1 LVVIALFAALIG
13 PWFVNWNDYKA
24 TFEAEAE
31 KIVGR
36 PVHVVGSASATL
48 LPSPSLTFEDVT
60 VGDVAGEPMM
70 TVDRFEIT
78 IELMPLLQGQFR
90 VTSMRLDRPRTHV
103 VVNDAGRLDWQARSE
118 ASKALD
124 PENVILDRLEIVDG
138 RIDYSDRIGEA
149 DLTFEGVNA
158 VVEAR
163 SMLGPWRIEGS
174 YLEDGIAV
182 PFRFA
187 TGRFLDDGTIRVK
200 TDLSP
205 AGWPVALTADGILG
219 SDDDGLYYDGTYDLT
234 QIVMAPQSE
243 GNEES
248 SGGVAGWRSE
258 GKFRLT
264 RRQLAITQ
272 AVLSQGPAERPYS
285 IAGSLTVALGAKP
298 HFEAHA
304 AARQIDLDRSL
315 GNGPTEPVE
324 VSSAAASLIAW
335 LKDSFVPPVPGSIF
349 FKVPG
354 IVVGGAVIQDVAFE
368 ARPTIGGWRIISLD
382 ANLPGRATLEARGV
396 LATDFEVG
404 FAGNLRLV
412 VNQPALFAGWWRGKG
427 EVGAG
432 RLLAPFEIAGRAELS
447 PVEFNFED
455 VEAMLGNAAIRGR
468 FAWGGSMASGGR
480 VVATELAADS
490 IDFVQLKAFLE
501 LAGGEG
507 LANATAL
514 ADSYDIKLSADTF
527 QIEDVAMHDVAIDAS
542 YAADALT
549 VNEFSIGDL
558 GGAHVNVTRGRIESL
573 SGRPQGH
580 LDAQLEA
587 ETLDAFSRVV
597 ERILPD
603 HTFSRWLRKAG
614 QSLAPAFVTASI
626 EAPAREGDADVR
638 ANLAGV
644 VASTTL
650 SAAIDIWGSVADW
663 RQGETGV
670 EVVLESTDAA
680 ELARQA
686 GLTLGSDANPGGARL
701 EINANG
707 APASGLEARLAGE
720 FAGVGLRSEGR
731 LALSADGPPT
741 YAGSI
746 AAASDDIE
754 PLLRM
759 VGLGIP
765 VAAVGNAVRIDGDL
779 QLVGASAELSL
790 RNSQVADRL
799 IDGRLSL
806 ARAGGDTWS
815 IDGDLRIDAV
825 DLGWITAVGLGF
837 ALQPTGDLSAPWS
850 RTPFG
855 DPSLGEIT
863 GEIAVATDDFAI
875 TDSFNVSGGTLAFN
889 FQPNRLSVDL
899 AGGQAVGGSLSGG
912 LSMHNVGG
920 NARLTG
926 RVALED
932 AALDQLLW
940 RRGGRTV
947 ASGVIDLS
955 GEFEAAGRS
964 PAALAS
970 SLTGGGAVAVRDGVV
985 RHMNPQAARLV
996 IRASDLG
1003 QEFTENELRHA
1014 FTEQIDGGSFAFDQA
1029 EGAFAIA
1036 AGVVR
1041 LKSLAVDG
1049 DDMDASGDAAIDLTK
1064 LTIDSDWTVT
1074 FDPGDDGVEGTV
1086 PQVGIVFRGPLGAP
1100 ERIIDV
1106 LQFGS
1111 YLNIR
1116 QEERLLEL
1124 LSQAEADRLEADR
1137 LNREKRKAR
1146 EDAER
1151 RARKAAEAEAARI
1164 AAEAEERR
1172 RAAEAAAQRAVD
1184 EAQRIAAEAERQ
1196 RVVAEEA
1203 ARNVLEAT
1211 VARDAAALES
1221 ERLANEAEQLKLPVE
1236 DAAAKA
1242 AAEAETLSDAETAAR
1257 DAAEAEVAQRAAAA
1271 EAAQAAAEAREQQVA
1286 AEEAVHDARAAEAML
1301 DEAKE
1306 AAAMRVAEAERRQHD
1321 AEAAAAQA
1329 AAEVNARAAAEQEGQ
1344 KRALDAERRKQAAEA
1359 AAGAAADKVMASAE
1373 AEAGAR
1379 QAADEATRLAA
1390 EAGDQ
1395 LIAARQAVEKA
1406 GTEVVRLEGAKR
1418 TATEEADRILAS
1430 ATEKL
1435 RGASRSSG
1443 LGTTSDES
1451 VPDGQT
1457 DAVVTE
1463 EEANRLRAEVALA
1476 IQAADEAG
1484 RALADAQA
1492 ALATAEEEAARLETE
1507 TERLRAIAG
1516 EASSRRAEAIAVLS
1530 AAEEGAQ
1537 TAKANAQAMM
1547 QAAAEEAR
1555 GVEAAKAARL
1565 KAESE
1570 ATRLSTEAGR
1580 LTGAA
1585 EAAAGQLAEAESA
1598 RAAGETEIALLEAEV
1613 ERLQRIVD
1621 EATARVD
1628 EDNAALQV
1636 ASREAARLAAAAA
1649 EQRRIAEEAAAA
1661 ADAAKDALQA
1671 AEDAAA
1677 RAEAEADR
1685 QRRLVDS
1692 ANRAAVEAQAA
1703 LEAAKADAARI
1714 AAEAEKQRLT
1724 AEEATRKAL
1733 EVSVPQ

>member
-1 LVVIALFAALIG
+1 MVIALFAALIG

-90 VTSMRLDRPRTHV
+90 ITSMRLDRPRTRV

-138 RIDYSDRIGEA
+138 RIDYSDRIGET

-163 SMLGPWRIEGS
+163 SLLGPWRIEGS
-174 YLEDGIAV
+174 YLEDGVAV

-187 TGRFLDDGTIRVK
+187 TGRLLDDGTIRVK

-205 AGWPVALTADGILG
+205 AGWPVALAADGILG
-219 SDDDGLYYDGTYDLT
+219 SDDDGLYYDGTYNLT
-234 QIVMAPQSE
+234 QIVMPTESAAD
-243 GNEES
+243 EES
-248 SGGVAGWRSE
+248 GAAAGWRSE

-264 RRQLAITQ
+264 RRQLAIAQ
-272 AVLSQGPAERPYS
+272 AVLSQGPAERAYS

-304 AARQIDLDRSL
+304 TARQIDLDRSL
-315 GNGPTEPVE
+315 GNGPTEPVA

-335 LKDSFVPPVPGSIF
+335 LKDSFVPPVPGSVF

-368 ARPTIGGWRIISLD
+368 ARPTIGGWRIVSLD
-382 ANLPGRATLEARGV
+382 ANLPGRATLEVRGV

-404 FAGNLRLV
+404 FAGNVRLI
-412 VNQPALFAGWWRGKG
+412 VNQPALFAAWWRGKG
-427 EVGAG
+427 QVGAG

-455 VEAMLGNAAIRGR
+455 VEAMLGDAAVRGR
-468 FAWGGSMASGGR
+468 FAWGGSMASQRR
-480 VVATELAADS
+480 VVEAELVADS

-514 ADSYDIKLSADTF
+514 ADSYDIKLSTDTF

-542 YAADALT
+542 YAEDALT

-603 HTFSRWLRKAG
+603 HAFSNWLRKAG
-614 QSLAPAFVTASI
+614 PSLAPAFVTASI
-626 EAPAREGDADVR
+626 EAPAREGDADIR

-650 SAAIDIWGSVADW
+650 SAAIDVWGSIADW
-663 RQGETGV
+663 RQGEAGV
-670 EVVLESTDAA
+670 EIVLESPDAA

-686 GLTLGSDANPGGARL
+686 GLTLGSDVNPGVARL
-701 EINANG
+701 EISASG
-707 APASGLEARLAGE
+707 VPASGLDTRLAGE

-731 LALSADGPPT
+731 LALAADDPPT
-741 YAGSI
+741 YAGSV

-779 QLVGASAELSL
+779 QLVGASAVLSL
-790 RNSQVADRL
+790 RGSQIADRL

-806 ARAGGDTWS
+806 AKAGEDAWS
-815 IDGDLRIDAV
+815 IDGDLHVDAV

-837 ALQPTGDLSAPWS
+837 ALEPTGDLSTPWS

-855 DPSLGEIT
+855 DPSFSEVSGKV
-863 GEIAVATDDFAI
+863 AVTTDDFAI
-875 TDSFNVSGGTLAFN
+875 TDSFNVSPATLAFN
-889 FQPNRLSVDL
+889 FLPNRLSVDL
-899 AGGQAVGGSLSGG
+899 VGGRAVGGSLGGG
-912 LSMHNVGG
+912 LSVHNVGG

-926 RVALED
+926 RIALEG
-932 AALDQLLW
+932 AALEQLLW
-940 RRGGRTV
+940 RRGGRAV
-947 ASGVIDLS
+947 ATGVIDLS

-970 SLTGGGAVAVRDGVV
+970 SLTGGGAVAVRNGMV

-1003 QEFTENELRHA
+1003 QEFTENELRQA

-1029 EGAFAIA
+1029 EGAFAVA

-1049 DDMDASGDAAIDLTK
+1049 EEMDASGDAVIDLTK

-1074 FDPGDDGVEGTV
+1074 FDPGDDRVEGTV

-1137 LNREKRKAR
+1137 LNREKRKLR

-1151 RARKAAEAEAARI
+1151 RVRVAAEAEAARI
-1164 AAEAEERR
+1164 AAEAEDRR
-1172 RAAEAAAQRAVD
+1172 QVAEAAAQRAVD
-1184 EAQRIAAEAERQ
+1184 EAQRIAAEAEKR
-1196 RVVAEEA
+1196 RVVAEA
-1203 ARNVLEAT
+1203 ATRNVSEAT
-1211 VARDAAALES
+1211 SVRAAAEQEA
-1221 ERLANEAEQLKLPVE
+1221 ERLAAEAEQLERPVE
-1236 DAAAKA
+1236 DTAAKA
-1242 AAEAETLSDAETAAR
+1242 AAEAEALSDAEAAAR
-1257 DAAEAEVAQRAAAA
+1257 DAAAAEAAQRTAAA
-1271 EAAQAAAEAREQQVA
+1271 EAAQAAAEARQQQVA
-1286 AEEAVHDARAAEAML
+1286 VEEAVQGARAAQATV

-1306 AAAMRVAEAERRQHD
+1306 AAAIRAAEAEQRRDD
-1321 AEAAAAQA
+1321 AEAAASQA
-1329 AAEVNARAAAEQEGQ
+1329 ADQVNARAVAEQEAQ

-1359 AAGAAADKVMASAE
+1359 AAGVAADKVMASAE

-1379 QAADEATRLAA
+1379 QAADEATQLAA
-1390 EAGDQ
+1390 EVADR
-1395 LIAARQAVEKA
+1395 LDAARQAVEA
-1406 GTEVVRLEGAKR
+1406 ARAEVVGLEAAKR

-1435 RGASRSSG
+1435 RGAGRSSE
-1443 LGTTSDES
+1443 LGTTPEEGA
-1451 VPDGQT
+1451 PDGQT
-1457 DAVVTE
+1457 DANVTE

-1476 IQAADEAG
+1476 IQVADDAG
-1484 RALADAQA
+1484 RALADAKV
-1492 ALATAEEEAARLETE
+1492 ALTAAEEEVARLETE
-1507 TERLRAIAG
+1507 TDRSRAAAG
-1516 EASSRRAEAIAVLS
+1516 EASSRGAEAIAALS
-1530 AAEEGAQ
+1530 AAEDGAQ
-1537 TAKANAQAMM
+1537 TAKANAESMK
-1547 QAAAEEAR
+1547 QAATDAAR
-1555 GVEAAKAARL
+1555 RVEAAKAARL
-1565 KAESE
+1565 EAESE

-1598 RAAGETEIALLEAEV
+1598 RAAGEGEIARLQAET
-1613 ERLQRIVD
+1613 ERLKRIAD
-1621 EATARVD
+1621 EAAERLDD
-1628 EDNAALQV
+1628 ENTALQA
-1636 ASREAARLAAAAA
+1636 ASQEAARLAAAAA

-1661 ADAAKDALQA
+1661 ADAAKNALQT

-1677 RAEAEADR
+1677 QAEAEAER

-1692 ANRAAVEAQAA
+1692 ANRAAEEAKAA
-1703 LEAAKADAARI
+1703 LEASEADAARI
-1714 AAEAEKQRLT
+1714 AAEAEKQRLA